1 MPLTFLAVLG
11 CVLSEPVLLQRAC
24 WALQEQEVNGRRS
37 LEAGAKFWVARVFRL
52 GSLVDNRSC
61 LLFQ

>member
-24 WALQEQEVNGRRS
+24 WALQGEQEVNGRRS

-52 GSLVDNRSC
+52 G
-61 LLFQ
+61 

>member
-52 GSLVDNRSC
+52 G
-61 LLFQ
+61 